1 MMFNHSLFRYRLFY
15 RFLRLL
21 SFLFRLIL
29 FFRRAIAKTTLRPIV
44 KLDFR
49 SIGKFVLRSI
59 GKFVLRPI
67 SKPALSFDFVT
78 IFAFVSESWGLLFV
92 LSVVM
97 GIRPRIS
104 GDVRAGIFF
113 LVGY

>member
-49 SIGKFVLRSI
+49 SIGKFVLRPI
-59 GKFVLRPI
+59 G
-67 SKPALSFDFVT
+67 KPALSFDFVT

-92 LSVVM
+92 LSVLM